1 MSVPRQFFPVLLLA
15 AVPLLADARP
25 PQAGPGMG
33 RAAERAV
40 APRGERP
47 PQPPRGERPV
57 REREPGTYAADARQQ
72 QRSLSEAVRWVQ
84 RSTGGQ
90 ILGAELVPYE
100 GRNITRVKYM
110 DDRGRVRYMDHP
122 GSGEGSRRSRR
133 ADHE

>member
-1 MSVPRQFFPVLLLA
+1 MSVPRQLIPLLLLA
-15 AVPLLADARP
+15 GLPLLAAAQS
-25 PQAGPGMG
+25 PQGGPGMG
-33 RAAERAV
+33 RGADRAMAMRAEREA
-40 APRGERP
+40 APPPRSERP
-47 PQPPRGERPV
+47 G
-57 REREPGTYAADARQQ
+57 REVGTYATDARQQ

-100 GRNITRVKYM
+100 GRSITRVKYM

-122 GSGEGSRRSRR
+122 GSGDGSRRSRR